1 MTKILQIGITGGIG
15 TGKSLV
21 CRIFAQ
27 LGIPIYDADSRAKWL
42 MNHDPTLK
50 EAIKAQFGQEAYSA
64 TGALNRAYL
73 ASIVFGQQEKIEV
86 LNQLVHPAVAKDY
99 TQWVQM
105 QQAPYLLKEA
115 ALMIESGSY
124 RSLDQLIVV
133 SAPLDLRI
141 ARIRRR
147 DPQRSEEEIRGIIS
161 KQMPEE
167 EKLSYAQ
174 VVLPNDEKQALLP
187 EALRCHEHW
196 RQGLLF

>member
-1 MTKILQIGITGGIG
+1 
-15 TGKSLV
+15 
-21 CRIFAQ
+21 
-27 LGIPIYDADSRAKWL
+27 

-50 EAIKAQFGQEAYSA
+50 EAIKAQFGQEAYST
-64 TGALNRAYL
+64 TGVLNRVYMAG
-73 ASIVFGQQEKIEV
+73 IVFGQQEKIVV
-86 LNQLVHPAVAKDY
+86 LNQLVHPTVAKDY
-99 TQWVQM
+99 AQWVQM

-187 EALRCHEHW
+187 KVLRCHEHW